1 MTVNALTQEARH
13 EQALQS
19 YLQESPQLAEEIK
32 DLSADDQKDQ
42 IQWAFEDEAESQG
55 LQPWELTLKYTSTPE
70 EFEAARLVLHKEAA
84 EVLGVEWQEYCE
96 MNNLVVLRQI
106 QASSSKL
113 QVKADPLA
121 ACCLPLVTAPQRLK
135 RIDRSIAFTSLV
147 SAPIEM

>member
-19 YLQESPQLAEEIK
+19 YLRESPQLAEEIK

-84 EVLGVEWQEYCE
+84 EVLGVEWQEDCE
-96 MNNLVVLRQI
+96 MNNLVV
-106 QASSSKL
+106 
-113 QVKADPLA
+113 
-121 ACCLPLVTAPQRLK
+121 
-135 RIDRSIAFTSLV
+135 
-147 SAPIEM
+147 